1 MFQFLLEAMALTAV
15 GGLLGIL
22 AGSGITA
29 AIRALVPFLPA
40 QVSTFWVITG
50 FSVSVGTGLIF
61 GMYPA
66 YKASLLDPIEALR
79 YE

>member
-1 MFQFLLEAMALTAV
+1 MTLTAA
-15 GGLLGIL
+15 GGVLGIL
-22 AGSGITA
+22 LGSGITV
-29 AIRALVPFLPA
+29 AIRTLVPFLPA
-40 QVSTFWVITG
+40 QVSPFWVITG